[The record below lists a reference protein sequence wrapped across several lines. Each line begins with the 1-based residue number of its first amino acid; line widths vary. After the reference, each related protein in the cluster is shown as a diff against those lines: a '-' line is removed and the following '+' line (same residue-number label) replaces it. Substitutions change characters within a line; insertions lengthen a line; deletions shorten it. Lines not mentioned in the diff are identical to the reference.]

1 MLHTMMSPTTQP
13 FRLLRALSLASAG
26 LALCSLLIG
35 YSFFGNPVRGGRE
48 DYYTQ
53 NAKAA
58 EEEARAAA
66 AKSDEPA
73 NNSERLQWHA
83 HANQESSAWAEVAR
97 LARRQADDAQLTAT
111 NLRLARA
118 EHLQISIRVGT
129 FFFCLSGLG
138 WIILSYLLLK
148 PHLAPTT

>member
-1 MLHTMMSPTTQP
+1 MMSPTPQP

-53 NAKAA
+53 NAKVA

-83 HANQESSAWAEVAR
+83 HANQESSAWAEVV
-97 LARRQADDAQLTAT
+97 
-111 NLRLARA
+111 RLARA
-118 EHLQISIRVGT
+118 EHLQISIRVGI

-138 WIILSYLLLK
+138 WIILAYLLLK